1 MAKKRTKEII
11 PEKTPQKRG
20 TDSYSYEKACNAA
33 KNSGTPTYRFAVGD
47 RVQVGH
53 LPNCVVEEVMD
64 DGAMYLIRVTTK
76 DHVEYSC
83 WAWTSVRP
91 LDDDKDTHFAKR
103 NSALLKVD
111 AKFFGRT
118 LFLRKPKNNSKK
130 ALHSYA
136 DGV

>member
-83 WAWTSVRP
+83 WAWTTRKWVSISKWIVP
-91 LDDDKDTHFAKR
+91 A
-103 NSALLKVD
+103 
-111 AKFFGRT
+111 T
-118 LFLRKPKNNSKK
+118 LFAMRMYCAGKESP
-130 ALHSYA
+130 
-136 DGV
+136 